1 MEKARV
7 SNLTRIHHDGR
18 TETVSSSEHKKNETF
33 TSAASAGLVR
43 CVRQHGGRRGAF
55 AAACALARTAFIY
68 VLYIPHRPMGQVRMK
83 SVMGKG
89 EKNWTLIANASSSF
103 RYVNRGGKK
112 PNLRRLHLNMF
123 LPS

>member
-1 MEKARV
+1 
-7 SNLTRIHHDGR
+7 
-18 TETVSSSEHKKNETF
+18 
-33 TSAASAGLVR
+33 
-43 CVRQHGGRRGAF
+43 
-55 AAACALARTAFIY
+55 
-68 VLYIPHRPMGQVRMK
+68 MGQVRMK

-123 LPS
+123 PPEPKPPERPKCILPDAGLIPSRYQDWAAGYKSPERTDGPTNGRAENRGGGMAAARLFFET